1 MALRLS
7 VGLGLTLIAF
17 AIAGRRVLWLFRL
30 IIKGQPAPDR
40 LTGDYGKKLFSQVQE
55 VFGQKKLLK
64 WSVPGVAHFV
74 TFWGFVILF
83 LTIVEAYAALFKQDW
98 AGFGEEAWLGTVE
111 DTLAAL
117 VLVGLATFAVIRLK
131 SDPKRIERK
140 SRFYGSHTGAAWLVL
155 FMISMVIVTL
165 VLYRGAQMVDGN
177 FPYKPYKY
185 SYFSYGISKV
195 LGHHAWVHGFETTF
209 ILAQLGVVL
218 GFLVLVVYSKHLHIF
233 IAPLNVM
240 FGRKPKA
247 LGAVPQLKSGGKVI
261 DFETA
266 FESAESEDEDIAFG
280 VGKIEDF
287 TWKGHLDFAT
297 CTECGRCQSQC
308 PAWNTEKP
316 LSPKLLITDLRDHM
330 FAKAPWLLGDGSNA
344 PEHHESHDPRG
355 DRNPNHVPENER
367 PIVGD
372 ADSGGVIDPDVLWS
386 CTNCGACVEQCPV
399 DIEHIDHIIDLR
411 RYQVLVESSFP
422 SEAGVMLRNVENQGN
437 PWGVSPR
444 TRNEWY
450 EDLPFEVKV
459 VDGPLDPAETEYLFW
474 VGCAGAIDD
483 RGKKTS
489 QALAELL
496 HTAGVTFAVLG
507 EGESCTGDPV
517 RRIGNEYLWSELA
530 KANIETLTE
539 ANVTKIVVT
548 CPHCYNSLAK
558 EYQQL
563 GARFEVVHHTELL
576 AKLVNDGRLT
586 PIERLDA
593 KVTYHDPCF
602 LGRHNGIYTPPREVI
617 GSLPGVQMT
626 EMPRNSSRS
635 FCCGAGGGRMWL
647 EERIGTRVNVNR
659 TEEALA
665 TEPDVI
671 AVGCPFCSTMIS
683 DGVNKKQEE
692 GEGQGVEVLDVARLF
707 ARAMRRT
714 DAPAK
719 ELVGAGGPPVADT
732 ASTSG
737 EPADEENAPAAVA
750 GSSVESA
757 PAGEAKPDDASA

>member
-1 MALRLS
+1 MTERKILVVL
-7 VGLGLTLIAF
+7 LTLVALS
-17 AIAGRRVLWLFRL
+17 IAGRRVFWLFRL
-30 IIKGQPAPDR
+30 IVKGQPAPDR

-64 WSVPGVAHFV
+64 WSVPGVAHFM
-74 TFWGFVILF
+74 TFWGFVILG
-83 LTIVEAYAALFKQDW
+83 LTIVEAYAACFKRDW
-98 AGFGEEAWLGTVE
+98 AGFGTEAWLGFLE
-111 DTLAAL
+111 DLFALL
-117 VLVGLATFAVIRLK
+117 VLVGLATFAAIRLK
-131 SDPKRIERK
+131 SDPKKIDRK

-165 VLYRGAQMVDGN
+165 VVYRAAQINTGN
-177 FPYKPYKY
+177 FPYHPTKY
-185 SYFSYGISKV
+185 SFFSYGVSKL
-195 LGHHAWVHGFETTF
+195 LGHGAYNTGIETTF
-209 ILAQLGVVL
+209 ILLQLAVVL

-233 IAPLNVM
+233 IAPINVM

-247 LGAVPQLKSGGKVI
+247 LGAVPQLKSGGQVV

-266 FESAESEDEDIAFG
+266 FESEDEDIAFG

-308 PAWNTEKP
+308 PAWNTDKP

-330 FAKAPWLLGDGSNA
+330 FNKAPWLLGDGPKETTEDA
-344 PEHHESHDPRG
+344 VAAAEGAAGHEVHDPRG
-355 DRNPNHVPENER
+355 DRNPNRIPEGDR
-367 PIVGD
+367 PIVGT
-372 ADSGGVIDPDVLWS
+372 AEEGGIIDPDVLWS

-444 TRNEWY
+444 TRTEWY
-450 EDLPFEVKV
+450 AELPFEVKV
-459 VDGPLDPAETEYLFW
+459 VDGPLDPAETEYLLW

-489 QALAELL
+489 QALAELM

-507 EGESCTGDPV
+507 EGETCTGDPV

-563 GARFEVVHHTELL
+563 GGQFEVVHHTELL

-586 PIERLDA
+586 PVERLDA

-602 LGRHNGIYTPPREVI
+602 LGRHNGIYTPPRDLI
-617 GSLPGVQMT
+617 GSLPGVTMT

-671 AVGCPFCSTMIS
+671 AVGCPFCSTMLS

-707 ARAMRRT
+707 ARAMRKV

-719 ELVGAGGPPVADT
+719 ELVGDT
-732 ASTSG
+732 ATDS
-737 EPADEENAPAAVA
+737 VA
-750 GSSVESA
+750 T
-757 PAGEAKPDDASA
+757 D